1 MPGGDVTGRILVLG
15 GAGRFGR
22 AAALAFRTAGWQV
35 ASLVRGTSAAAA
47 APGTEI
53 IEVDARDTESVIA
66 AATGADVVLHALNVP
81 YTDWARLAVPFAD
94 TAIAAAQRSGATLV
108 FPGNVYN
115 YGAAMPALIDE
126 TTPMQPTS
134 RKGAM
139 RVAIEARMRDA
150 ASTGLRT
157 IVLRAGDYFGGE
169 GLGSWFD
176 RVVIKEISA
185 GHLSYP
191 GPLDIVHEW
200 AYLPDLAQAL
210 VRLAEARAQLAPFAE
225 FGFPGHAVTGRAFTT
240 AIARACRREFK
251 VDFMPWRM
259 LRLMGIVVP
268 VFRELSE
275 LSYLWSTPHAIDG
288 TRLSAI
294 IGEPPHTPLD
304 EAITDAL
311 AALGLR
317 RRADGGGKSH
327 ANPAR

>member
-1 MPGGDVTGRILVLG
+1 MPGGDMTGRILVLG

-22 AAALAFRTAGWQV
+22 AAAQAFRTAGWQV
-35 ASLVRGTSAAAA
+35 ASLVRGSAAAAA

-66 AATGADVVLHALNVP
+66 AAAGADVLLHALNVP
-81 YTDWARLAVPFAD
+81 YTDWARLAVPLAD
-94 TAIAAAQRSGATLV
+94 AAIAAAQRSGATLV

-126 TTPMQPTS
+126 TTPMHPTS

-139 RVAIEARMRDA
+139 RVVIEARMRDA

-176 RVVIKEISA
+176 RVVIKEIGA

-191 GPLDIVHEW
+191 GPLDVVHEW

-210 VRLAEARAQLAPFAE
+210 VRLVEARGQLAPFAE

-240 AIARACRREFK
+240 AIARVCRREFK
-251 VDFMPWRM
+251 VDFMPWRL

-275 LSYLWSTPHAIDG
+275 ISYLWSTRHAIDG
-288 TRLSAI
+288 TRLAAI

-304 EAITDAL
+304 EAITAAL
-311 AALGLR
+311 AALGFR
-317 RRADGGGKSH
+317 RRAEGT
-327 ANPAR
+327 R

>member
-1 MPGGDVTGRILVLG
+1 MTGRILVLG

-22 AAALAFRTAGWQV
+22 AAAQAFRTAGWQV
-35 ASLVRGTSAAAA
+35 ASLVRGSAAAAA

-53 IEVDARDTESVIA
+53 IEIDARDTESVIA
-66 AATGADVVLHALNVP
+66 AAAGADVVLHALNVP

-126 TTPMQPTS
+126 TTPMHPTS

-169 GLGSWFD
+169 GLGSWLD
-176 RVVIKEISA
+176 RVVIKEIGA

-191 GPLDIVHEW
+191 GPLDVVHEW

-210 VRLAEARAQLAPFAE
+210 VRLVEARGQLAPFAE

-275 LSYLWSTPHAIDG
+275 ISYLWSTPHAIDG